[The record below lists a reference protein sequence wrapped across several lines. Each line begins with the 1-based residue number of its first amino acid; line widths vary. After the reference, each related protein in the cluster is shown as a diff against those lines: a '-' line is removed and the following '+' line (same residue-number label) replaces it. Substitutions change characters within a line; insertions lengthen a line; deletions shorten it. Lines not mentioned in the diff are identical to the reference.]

1 MMSDLAPSIELGWVG
16 RLFLFGL
23 VVGVPIIA
31 VLQPIDR
38 RIPLPPR
45 RDLYLSGVVGTLA
58 LGALVWLALWIEGV
72 PLAAV
77 GLVEVDALRFL
88 AWTGATALGALAG
101 NFAITRAAAAFGVE
115 ESRLTYHLMPRDSGE
130 RRLFLAL
137 SAAAGL
143 GEEFT
148 YHGFAVAG
156 LAAWTGSGWWAAV
169 IANLAFGVLH
179 GYQGQVGMARAALMG
194 MVLTLP
200 VILGAG
206 LWPSIA
212 AHFLVDAL
220 LGLWLWK
227 WMIPGKRVRAES

>member
-1 MMSDLAPSIELGWVG
+1 M
-16 RLFLFGL
+16 
-23 VVGVPIIA
+23 
-31 VLQPIDR
+31 
-38 RIPLPPR
+38 
-45 RDLYLSGVVGTLA
+45 
-58 LGALVWLALWIEGV
+58 
-72 PLAAV
+72 
-77 GLVEVDALRFL
+77 
-88 AWTGATALGALAG
+88 
-101 NFAITRAAAAFGVE
+101 
-115 ESRLTYHLMPRDSGE
+115 
-130 RRLFLAL
+130 AL

-179 GYQGQVGMARAALMG
+179 GYQGQVGMARAALIG